1 MALPL
6 LALLRSDAAACYLVG
21 VRPVS
26 QRARG
31 GLAHI
36 MSRHDVI
43 PPPDEPN
50 RDDGDGEGGHHP
62 SFIVEREDKENHSQV
77 VIIPDKLPSF
87 GLTEREMLRL
97 SQMACR
103 DEPLVHEVIGI
114 CMLLGAIG
122 QRFFGF
128 LGFLFCAL
136 QLGPFVSLTPGRVGN
151 AVRHVGFFVYSIVV
165 RALAI
170 VASTSSAVWRALMM
184 SSDDGET
191 TESRAAP
198 VRH

>member
-36 MSRHDVI
+36 MSRHDSI

-50 RDDGDGEGGHHP
+50 RDDGDV
-62 SFIVEREDKENHSQV
+62 IVEREDKDNNQQPV

>member
-1 MALPL
+1 MITKARKVGQLHTRL
-6 LALLRSDAAACYLVG
+6 GREANKSDLSCLNT
-21 VRPVS
+21 
-26 QRARG
+26 Q
-31 GLAHI
+31 
-36 MSRHDVI
+36 
-43 PPPDEPN
+43 
-50 RDDGDGEGGHHP
+50 
-62 SFIVEREDKENHSQV
+62 
-77 VIIPDKLPSF
+77 
-87 GLTEREMLRL
+87 TECNEASHL
-97 SQMACR
+97 
-103 DEPLVHEVIGI
+103 
-114 CMLLGAIG
+114 
-122 QRFFGF
+122 F

-184 SSDDGET
+184 SSDDDGET